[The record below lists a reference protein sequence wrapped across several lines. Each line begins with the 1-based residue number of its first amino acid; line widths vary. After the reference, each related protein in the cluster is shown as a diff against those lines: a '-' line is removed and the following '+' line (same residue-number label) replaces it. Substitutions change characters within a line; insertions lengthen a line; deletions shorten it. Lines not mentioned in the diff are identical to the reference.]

1 MRFAIAELQ
10 DHDDEENYEEESNAS
25 ASTRTGSAP
34 AKKQKLAHRP
44 ETEYPQSVSIAA
56 ILKAGQLVKP
66 KERRRVTFAIE
77 AFDVKKR
84 EWSSLESLEI
94 LVETE
99 KFSSGG
105 FRDAF
110 KGVTGVALSSTNGQH
125 QTWVVKTYKPN
136 AIKAIEDT
144 MQSNLEDHTRKQV
157 QMHTAAREITKCFAS
172 KVPSNF
178 GACFKYNK
186 VYYTVF
192 DGNPATIEEFV
203 EGEFQKYIN
212 NTGKVCKPVD
222 CTDEEEVVIDKAE
235 CLVHYSYDSSKKKLM
250 LLDIQGSHYN
260 LYDPE
265 IATEELMCSE
275 SSEIYFCCG
284 NLSTM
289 SINFFK
295 ETHICNKYCKMMNLP
310 SPF

>member
-1 MRFAIAELQ
+1 MKIQ
-10 DHDDEENYEEESNAS
+10 CS
-25 ASTRTGSAP
+25 
-34 AKKQKLAHRP
+34 Q
-44 ETEYPQSVSIAA
+44 
-56 ILKAGQLVKP
+56 ILKIIPENKFRRILQLEK
-66 KERRRVTFAIE
+66 
-77 AFDVKKR
+77 
-84 EWSSLESLEI
+84 SLS
-94 LVETE
+94 V
-99 KFSSGG
+99 
-105 FRDAF
+105 
-110 KGVTGVALSSTNGQH
+110 
-125 QTWVVKTYKPN
+125 
-136 AIKAIEDT
+136 
-144 MQSNLEDHTRKQV
+144 
-157 QMHTAAREITKCFAS
+157 FAS
-172 KVPSNF
+172 KVSSNF

-212 NTGKVCKPVD
+212 NTGKVCKPLD

-310 SPF
+310 SPI